1 MRALRAT
8 DTPAVDFEWAA
19 RVYFEDTDA
28 GGVVYHATYLRFMER
43 ARTEWLRS
51 LGVGQRARM
60 ETGRPV
66 FAVRR
71 MTLDFHAPA
80 RLDDLLRVTVG
91 AARVRGASMDFT
103 QCVFHEGGTLLVS
116 ATVQVVCID
125 ARFRP
130 VRLPPDLL
138 ENFPNGV

>member
-1 MRALRAT
+1 MHVQAA
-8 DTPAVDFEWAA
+8 DTPAEDFRWSA
-19 RVYFEDTDA
+19 RVYWEDTDA
-28 GGVVYHATYLRFMER
+28 SGVVYHAGYLRFMER

-51 LGVGQRARM
+51 VGVGQRARL
-60 ETGRPV
+60 EAGQPV

-80 RLDDLLRVTVG
+80 RLDDLLSVTVG
-91 AARVRGASMDFT
+91 AARVRGASMEFT
-103 QCVFHEGGTLLVS
+103 QRVCREDGSLLVS
-116 ATVQVVCID
+116 AAVQVVCID

-130 VRLPPDLL
+130 VRLPLDLL